1 MQTGSSDSWIQR
13 KSRVLSFFFFWSL
26 LFVVVVFKTRAIYIA
41 LFFFFVNFTLLFL
54 VSLINDAVYFEQT
67 TVLVLRTSLHAITDS
82 VLIPNTCATSPPTNA
97 SAVRT
102 SPTFIWPSAV
112 SILLVLLFIRL
123 HYINTGWFSV
133 LPGNWTVLC
142 SVFPSLPLLLHQ

>member
-1 MQTGSSDSWIQR
+1 MNTNWIIR
-13 KSRVLSFFFFWSL
+13 LLDPAKKSG
-26 LFVVVVFKTRAIYIA
+26 FV
-41 LFFFFVNFTLLFL
+41 LFFFFYFGHCCWWRQSLYIAIFFYLVNFTLLFL
-54 VSLINDAVYFEQT
+54 VSLINDAVYFEQN

-82 VLIPNTCATSPPTNA
+82 VLIPNTCATSPPTNGA
-97 SAVRT
+97 AVRT